1 VERARRLARVLFAG
15 VVVAESDRAWRVL
28 ETSGPPV
35 YYFAPEDVSME
46 LLAGTESSTFC
57 EWKGL
62 AAYYDL
68 RVGGRVAR
76 DAAWTYLRPTPPY
89 AVLAAHVA
97 FYPSRVDACFLDDE
111 AVRPQPGRYYGGWVT
126 EDIVGPFKGDPGTE
140 SW

>member
-57 EWKGL
+57 EWKGQ
-62 AAYYDL
+62 AHYWTVT
-68 RVGGRVAR
+68 VG
-76 DAAWTYLRPTPPY
+76 
-89 AVLAAHVA
+89 
-97 FYPSRVDACFLDDE
+97 DACVERDGHWTRLDVTRPG
-111 AVRPQPGRYYGGWVT
+111 AVEVAARFSLTGLFRRNSECSG
-126 EDIVGPFKGDPGTE
+126 
-140 SW
+140 